1 MRPSG
6 LAVRGDGA
14 SLRRPIAD
22 SWRRAELAGLT
33 PATAFDGLRYDAV
46 DTTSALLVAAAPVLD
61 NLNERLTG
69 TGFTTLLV
77 DRDGRVARRWSSDER
92 AGRAFDSLGV
102 AAGASLLEDRIG
114 TNAPGTVLET
124 RASIMVNADEHFAE
138 PLRAVSCFGQ
148 PIVHPVT
155 RRIEGVLDV
164 SALMAA
170 VNPLVPPLVAGV
182 VAEIEQR
189 LLDGSR
195 VSERRLLGAFQAVA
209 HRRRPVVALHGDTLI
224 CNQAATDLLSATDIA
239 LLRILAADLPS
250 TGAPRLPLT
259 LESGER
265 VEVRGLPVESVRDG
279 VVLQIER
286 ARNGGRGDAGP
297 GTAGVGTVA
306 GATPSVAPVLV
317 SGPPGS
323 GRTTQ
328 ARSAA
333 RSTPFTVLTA
343 ASALLDGPAE
353 WARRLDALVRA
364 RQGVVCVEGVDLLA
378 PDLLALV
385 AAHAAAG
392 HAPQLVLTSGPAES
406 LEGPVA
412 ALAATCIDRRE
423 LAPLASRTAEL
434 PELVAAMIDGLGAAT
449 GREPGEPGE
458 SVHLGPG
465 VLRVLSA
472 HDWPGN
478 LRELRAVLEHAVRQR
493 RRGAITIDDLPES
506 HRVPG
511 ASRSLSPM
519 ERAERDAVVAAL
531 REAGGNK
538 VQAARALG
546 ISRTTLYAKMR
557 TLRVT
562 LE

>member
-6 LAVRGDGA
+6 LAARQDDP
-14 SLRRPIAD
+14 SMRRTIAD

-33 PATAFDGLRYDAV
+33 PATAFDGLRYGAV
-46 DTTSALLVAAAPVLD
+46 DTASALVVAAAPVLD

-77 DRDGRVARRWSSDER
+77 DRDGRVARRWSSDDR
-92 AGRAFDSLGV
+92 AIAAFDGLGV
-102 AAGASLLEDRIG
+102 DAGASLLEERIG

-124 RASIMVNADEHFAE
+124 RGSVMVNADEHFAE
-138 PLRAVSCFGQ
+138 PLRAVSCYGH

-164 SALMAA
+164 SALMTT

-195 VSERRLLGAFQAVA
+195 VSERRLLGAFQAAA

-250 TGAPRLPLT
+250 TGGPRLPLT

-286 ARNGGRGDAGP
+286 VRGGCRPDGSSGSVASGARLD
-297 GTAGVGTVA
+297 VS
-306 GATPSVAPVLV
+306 PSVAPVLV

-333 RSTPFTVLTA
+333 RSTPITVLTA
-343 ASALLDGPAE
+343 TSALLDGPAE

-364 RQGVVCVEGVDLLA
+364 RQGVVCVEGVDLLPA
-378 PDLLALV
+378 DLLALV
-385 AAHAAAG
+385 AAHATAG
-392 HAPQLVLTSGPAES
+392 HPPQLVLTSGPAET
-406 LEGPVA
+406 LQGPVA

-423 LAPLASRTAEL
+423 LAPLAARTAEL
-434 PELVAAMIDGLGAAT
+434 PELAAAMIDDLGAGA
-449 GREPGEPGE
+449 GGDPGE

-478 LRELRAVLEHAVRQR
+478 LRELRAVLEHAVRRR
-493 RRGAITIDDLPES
+493 RRGAITVDDLPES

-511 ASRSLSPM
+511 ASRALSPM
-519 ERAERDAVVAAL
+519 ERAERDAVVVAL

-562 LE
+562 VD